1 VTDRIRL
8 HPRAEEDI
16 ADVLAYTLERFG
28 LQQYRRYEQIIEE
41 ALARV
46 AQRPDVG
53 RAFPD
58 RASLFLYSVGRRGSR
73 ASHQLLYRVLADG
86 RVEILRLLHDSM
98 DVSRHIPRYLGDD
111 DPSRGES

>member
-1 VTDRIRL
+1 MTDRIRL
-8 HPRAEEDI
+8 HPRAEDDI
-16 ADVLAYTLERFG
+16 ADVLAYTIERFG
-28 LQQYRRYEQIIEE
+28 FHQYQRYEQIIEE

-53 RAFPD
+53 RAFPG
-58 RASLFLYSVGRRGSR
+58 RAGLFLHSIGRRGQR
-73 ASHQLLYRVLADG
+73 ASHQLLYRTLADG

-111 DPSRGES
+111 DPPRGES